1 MAEDEAMTTAFGAR
15 GKKRLNRVFN
25 VIGFVYPD
33 YYYPMRK
40 QGKKR
45 KAATSAT
52 SSVLRSKNVKIL
64 THRPRCIETADVPKL
79 SERVASVTEPGRSM
93 LVEAK
98 TNSTEEPKLEK
109 MAEPLKV
116 LSPPCA
122 TELPKPSNIPA
133 TTPRKS
139 IMACVL
145 DAVMEFMKTSTPVS
159 AKAPD
164 TQAKDFRETVDA
176 NITHTLTKD
185 FRETADANITHTP
198 AEAGPSE
205 TAAEARPSETAAV
218 TLEKE
223 SVSEKF
229 KSPAPEA
236 CVRELEFIV
245 RHASGKQLSEEQVV
259 NVQHYARD
267 LKYPRG
273 SLVYGGDNEDD
284 FLYCLLDNK
293 EIHVCWEMADNIGY
307 PKLEL
312 GLSDMSKDQ
321 LANNLAYNRLKVC
334 IFWFSVL

>member
-15 GKKRLNRVFN
+15 GKKRLNRVFD

-33 YYYPMRK
+33 YYYPTRK

-145 DAVMEFMKTSTPVS
+145 DAVMEFVKTSTPVS

-164 TQAKDFRETVDA
+164 TQAKDFRETADA

-198 AEAGPSE
+198 AKAGPSE
-205 TAAEARPSETAAV
+205 TPAEARPSETAAV

-245 RHASGKQLSEEQVV
+245 RHASGKQLSEE
-259 NVQHYARD
+259 
-267 LKYPRG
+267 
-273 SLVYGGDNEDD
+273 
-284 FLYCLLDNK
+284 
-293 EIHVCWEMADNIGY
+293 
-307 PKLEL
+307 
-312 GLSDMSKDQ
+312 
-321 LANNLAYNRLKVC
+321 
-334 IFWFSVL
+334 